1 MARIELCGIHHT
13 YSDASDKSSFSLD
26 DLSVGWEDGSAN
38 ALLGPSGC
46 GKTTLLNLIS
56 GLLRPQQGSVMFDGR
71 DVSALSP
78 RERRIAQ
85 VFQFPVIY
93 DSMNVEENL
102 AFPLKNDGMSR
113 GEIRKRVDQIADLL
127 DLRDRLRHR
136 AGQLTAGEKQ
146 RVSLG
151 RGIVRTDTAAVLLD
165 EPLTVI
171 DPQQKYGLRRKLKEV
186 QVELGLTM
194 VYVTHDQQEALTFA
208 DHVTV
213 MRNGDIEQT
222 GSPHE
227 LYAEPASQFIGY
239 FIGSPGMNFLE
250 VEVRDASIFFKG
262 QNIGESHASIDGDLT
277 DAKTTTLG
285 IRPEHVMVTSAKS
298 SQGLATLVGLVE
310 DTGAY
315 KILTL
320 EVEGVALKARV
331 SESMTM
337 REGDSVW
344 VTFPTDA
351 CSFFQDARRVGG
363 GV

>member
-1 MARIELCGIHHT
+1 
-13 YSDASDKSSFSLD
+13 
-26 DLSVGWEDGSAN
+26 
-38 ALLGPSGC
+38 
-46 GKTTLLNLIS
+46 
-56 GLLRPQQGSVMFDGR
+56 
-71 DVSALSP
+71 
-78 RERRIAQ
+78 
-85 VFQFPVIY
+85 
-93 DSMNVEENL
+93 
-102 AFPLKNDGMSR
+102 
-113 GEIRKRVDQIADLL
+113 
-127 DLRDRLRHR
+127 
-136 AGQLTAGEKQ
+136 
-146 RVSLG
+146 
-151 RGIVRTDTAAVLLD
+151 
-165 EPLTVI
+165 
-171 DPQQKYGLRRKLKEV
+171 
-186 QVELGLTM
+186 VELGLTM

-213 MRNGDIEQT
+213 MRDGDIEQT

-262 QNIGESHASIDGDLT
+262 QNIGESHASIDGDLIDGDLIDGDLT

-298 SQGLATLVGLVE
+298 SQGLAALVGLVE